1 MTRQPRI
8 TPSQVDVATAE
19 RLPLKNGIDL
29 YMLPSDDF
37 EVLRISFVFRAGS
50 AAQQVPFSASAAA
63 NLLAEGSRGMTG
75 AEIAEQL
82 DYYGS
87 WYDVNLDRD
96 YAYINFATLSKFF
109 DRTLAVA
116 EQILLDPTFPE
127 EELRSYCAKR
137 RQRLAI
143 ERTKVDVQ
151 AREAFAKA
159 LFGAGHP
166 YGISSDEAEY
176 DRLTRDAVVAF
187 HTAHYTAENCV
198 VVCSGRI
205 GANERQAIASLAER
219 IPQRAAAA
227 PAVFPEPQT
236 THAVFVE
243 HPGAVQ
249 SSLRIGRLLFPR
261 QHPDFVGMQVVAT
274 ALGGYFGSRL
284 MQNLREAHG
293 YTYGAVAA
301 MVNFERAGY
310 FAVATQVGT
319 DVTREALREI
329 FHEIERL
336 REEPLSEEELRLV
349 RNMMIGEMMRVLDGP
364 FGIADVTIEN
374 ILCGTDNTTIGENIR
389 RIRRITPEEV
399 RQLAR
404 RYLCREELVTVVAGA
419 ERPW

>member
-8 TPSQVDVATAE
+8 TPLQVDVATAE

-50 AAQQVPFSASAAA
+50 AAQQVPFSASATA

-159 LFGAGHP
+159 LFGARHP

-205 GANERQAIASLAER
+205 GAHERQAIASLAER

-274 ALGGYFGSRL
+274 TLGGYFGSRL
-284 MQNLREAHG
+284 MQNLREEHG

-336 REEPLSEEELRLV
+336 GEEPMSEEELCLV

>member
-127 EELRSYCAKR
+127 EELRSYCAKH

-159 LFGAGHP
+159 LFGARHP

-205 GANERQAIASLAER
+205 GAHERQAIASLAER

-284 MQNLREAHG
+284 MQNLREEHG

-336 REEPLSEEELRLV
+336 GEEPMSEEELCLV

>member
-1 MTRQPRI
+1 M
-8 TPSQVDVATAE
+8 
-19 RLPLKNGIDL
+19 
-29 YMLPSDDF
+29 
-37 EVLRISFVFRAGS
+37 
-50 AAQQVPFSASAAA
+50 
-63 NLLAEGSRGMTG
+63 
-75 AEIAEQL
+75 
-82 DYYGS
+82 
-87 WYDVNLDRD
+87 
-96 YAYINFATLSKFF
+96 
-109 DRTLAVA
+109 
-116 EQILLDPTFPE
+116 
-127 EELRSYCAKR
+127 
-137 RQRLAI
+137 
-143 ERTKVDVQ
+143 
-151 AREAFAKA
+151 
-159 LFGAGHP
+159 
-166 YGISSDEAEY
+166 
-176 DRLTRDAVVAF
+176 AF

-205 GANERQAIASLAER
+205 GAHERQAIASLAER

-274 ALGGYFGSRL
+274 TLGGYFGSRL
-284 MQNLREAHG
+284 MQNLREEHG

-336 REEPLSEEELRLV
+336 GEEPMSEEELCLV

>member
-63 NLLAEGSRGMTG
+63 NLLAEESRGMTG

-159 LFGAGHP
+159 LFGARHP

-205 GANERQAIASLAER
+205 GAHERQAIASLAER

-284 MQNLREAHG
+284 MQNLREEHG

-336 REEPLSEEELRLV
+336 GEEPMSEEELCLV